1 MSTQFCHSRQGE
13 VLCFLLNSFYFL
25 KKKKRTFTTAN
36 FILKQAAIGV
46 MEKTVLTNFKASF
59 VTYL

>member
-1 MSTQFCHSRQGE
+1 MSTQFCQDE

-25 KKKKRTFTTAN
+25 KKKKKRTFTTAN

-59 VTYL
+59 VTHL